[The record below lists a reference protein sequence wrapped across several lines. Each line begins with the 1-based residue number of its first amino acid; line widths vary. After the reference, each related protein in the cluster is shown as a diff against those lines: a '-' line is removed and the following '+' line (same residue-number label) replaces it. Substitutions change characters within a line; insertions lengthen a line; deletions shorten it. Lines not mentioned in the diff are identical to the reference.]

1 MDASDKQ
8 RAILEATLAN
18 LRRDWPLSD
27 FFSLSLSLAWALF
40 SGDYA
45 YNINSFPKLL
55 SLIKSTLNL
64 SLYNLNLSNITYID
78 GYAASF

>member
-27 FFSLSLSLAWALF
+27 FFSLSLAWAFF
-40 SGDYA
+40 SGYYA

-55 SLIKSTLNL
+55 SLYKSSLNL
-64 SLYNLNLSNITYID
+64 SLYNLNI
-78 GYAASF
+78 

>member
-1 MDASDKQ
+1 MDSCDKQ
-8 RAILEATLAN
+8 RAPLEAILAN
-18 LRRDWPLSD
+18 LKKNHWFLQD
-27 FFSLSLSLAWALF
+27 FFSLSLARGF
-40 SGDYA
+40 ISGDYA

-55 SLIKSTLNL
+55 SLYKSTLNL